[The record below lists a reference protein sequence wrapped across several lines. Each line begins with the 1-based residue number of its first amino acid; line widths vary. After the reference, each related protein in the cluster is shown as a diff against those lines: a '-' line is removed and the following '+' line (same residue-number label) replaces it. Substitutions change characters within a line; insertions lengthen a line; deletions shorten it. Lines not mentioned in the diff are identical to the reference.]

1 MRRRP
6 NIRSAGVDLALA
18 AAALIVGLANAPAA
32 YATGGLAI
40 ALAIWA
46 ATRWGALSRMEPMH
60 RLTNTA
66 VALAMLTV
74 VLGGAYW
81 FGLMV
86 GGHT

>member
-1 MRRRP
+1 MPRRP

-18 AAALIVGLANAPAA
+18 AAALIAGLAGVPAS
-32 YATGGLAI
+32 YAAAGFALAV
-40 ALAIWA
+40 AIWA
-46 ATRWGALSRMEPMH
+46 ATRWGALARMEPMQ

-66 VALAMLTV
+66 VALAMLAV